1 MQSAN
6 LSNPYKTVYIDEG
19 GKEIKSQRFN
29 VQNLARKLRKKF
41 EESQL
46 QIQADRTKK
55 IIVWHRDLT
64 YSSVFNITKQQSKS
78 RP

>member
-46 QIQADRTKK
+46 QIQAD
-55 IIVWHRDLT
+55 
-64 YSSVFNITKQQSKS
+64 
-78 RP
+78 